1 MADRIPGIGVE
12 DLTSVRSRVSWGAV
26 AAGSVIAVA
35 TYFVLALFFA
45 AVGISLTNTNLTG
58 ETIGWTTVVA
68 GLVSA
73 IASLF
78 LGGYVTAQLIAG
90 ETRQEA
96 VVHGLLTW
104 ATVTALTMAM
114 VSAGLRA
121 GVYTAAGGLDAV
133 RDNSNA
139 TGRSWEQMARD
150 NGVPQERIDQ
160 AKQGLNPDNLKA
172 QANDPA
178 NREKARGAATGA
190 AWATFGSVAVS
201 ILACMGGAVVGCGPR
216 FRLFPVAG
224 PMAAGGVIHERQT
237 TVTTR

>member
-26 AAGSVIAVA
+26 AAGSVTAVA
-35 TYFVLALFFA
+35 VYFVLALFFA
-45 AVGISLTNTNLTG
+45 AVGISLTNTSLTG

-68 GLVSA
+68 GLISA

-78 LGGYVTAQLIAG
+78 IGGYVTAQLIAG

-96 VVHGLLTW
+96 IVHGLLTW

-133 RDNSNA
+133 RDNANA
-139 TGRSWEQMARD
+139 SGRSWEQMARD
-150 NGVPQERIDQ
+150 AGVSQERIDQ

-178 NREKARGAATGA
+178 NRERVRGNATGA

-201 ILACMGGAVVGCGPR
+201 ILACMGGALVGCGPR
-216 FRLFPVAG
+216 FRLFPVATG
-224 PMAAGGVIHERQT
+224 TVSGVVHERQT
-237 TVTTR
+237 TVASR